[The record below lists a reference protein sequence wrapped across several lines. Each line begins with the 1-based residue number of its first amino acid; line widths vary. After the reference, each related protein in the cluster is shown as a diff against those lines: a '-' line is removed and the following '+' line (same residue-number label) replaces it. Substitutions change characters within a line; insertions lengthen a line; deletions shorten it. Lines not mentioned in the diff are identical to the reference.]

1 MQIITNNKEKINL
14 NRLPIYDKADMI
26 KVYEA
31 RYKKKPANDNE
42 LLDGL
47 NSDDIDNMNK
57 RYSLVSFLQR
67 KIILKQVIAF
77 IWMICHITKFICKV
91 VVQMVSIS
99 TIYFIKKNLVV
110 YVKNRL

>member
-1 MQIITNNKEKINL
+1 MQIITNNKEKIKL

-31 RYKKKPANDNE
+31 RYKKKPASDNE

-57 RYSLVSFLQR
+57 RYSLVSFLIFLL
-67 KIILKQVIAF
+67 KIILKLVTVF
-77 IWMICHITKFICKV
+77 ILLLITIIMCICKV
-91 VVQMVSIS
+91 VAQMV
-99 TIYFIKKNLVV
+99 
-110 YVKNRL
+110 